1 MASKDTVAA
10 LTETF
15 AGITRTAGSPALL
28 DRIRELSGV
37 ALNRSGLV
45 TLWRLANFGPQLI
58 SELADGVGVDVSTMS
73 RLLRQL
79 ERDGLVERG
88 RHGTDLRCVYIT
100 ITAAGERAHG
110 RVSEARTAM
119 LTEVLED
126 WSQRDRDTFVRLL
139 GRFAGD
145 LSEHLERSR
154 PAALAAN

>member
-1 MASKDTVAA
+1 M
-10 LTETF
+10 
-15 AGITRTAGSPALL
+15 
-28 DRIRELSGV
+28 SGV
-37 ALNRSGLV
+37 ALHRSALF

-100 ITAAGERAHG
+100 ITAAGEQAHA

-119 LTEVLED
+119 LTEVLDD
-126 WSQRDRDTFVRLL
+126 WPQRDRDVFVRLL
-139 GRFAGD
+139 GRFAED
-145 LSEHLERSR
+145 LRGHLEQPQQVASIAR
-154 PAALAAN
+154 